1 MVIRRW
7 PGANEAMKEFKNLP
21 FELFIGYDV
30 EQNSRLIALN
40 VSEMI
45 ERYPSGTLQLICRR
59 PGEETTYIAP
69 SFKLDGRTLY
79 WTPTSYDVE
88 KAGQGDVIVVL
99 IETSG
104 EDVKVLASHK
114 IKTKIIESLHFREAD
129 AVTPEDSLIARIQE
143 KYDQVIADIEA
154 KGAETLSSIPNNY
167 TPVERITNTELEE
180 ELV

>member
-1 MVIRRW
+1 MVIGQY
-7 PGANEAMKEFKNLP
+7 PGANEAVREFKNLP
-21 FELFIGYDV
+21 FELFIGYDI
-30 EQNSRLIALN
+30 EQNSRLIALD
-40 VSEMI
+40 VSEMV

-69 SFKLDGRTLY
+69 SFKLDGKTLY

-114 IKTKIIESLHFREAD
+114 IRTRIIESLHFREAD
-129 AVTPEDSLIARIQE
+129 AVAPEDSLIARIQE
-143 KYDQVIADIEA
+143 KCDQVIADIET
-154 KGAETLSSIPNNY
+154 KGAETLSSIPDNY
-167 TPVERITNTELEE
+167 TPVERITNIELEE
-180 ELV
+180 ALV